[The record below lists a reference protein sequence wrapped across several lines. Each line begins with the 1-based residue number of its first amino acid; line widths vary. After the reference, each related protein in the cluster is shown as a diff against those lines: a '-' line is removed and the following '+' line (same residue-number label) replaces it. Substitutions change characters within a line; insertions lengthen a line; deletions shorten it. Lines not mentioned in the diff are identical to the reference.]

1 MDMTNMTTTGS
12 ATGAATAAASS
23 TPLPTFGQSLTEQL
37 TPILGDAE
45 TQQLA
50 SLIAHLPTIKGQTD
64 EQSIALYVDT
74 LTQLK
79 EKNSAFSGAA
89 LSESASIWMRS
100 LQGASSSG
108 EVDAAELTTQMNNAL
123 ASQFQTWFAD
133 QLTDKVDSSL
143 PTQFVSQFQLGN
155 ESTQAQQI
163 AKLSAEE
170 LKSATGD
177 IASFVDDLARQMS
190 SSVVRESAS
199 SFLRNAFAHLPSMNL
214 AQLKASD
221 FLLTEANFVTNVSTQ
236 LQNAFNQIGITLTKD
251 DADQLAKR
259 ITWTPGISKQQLSE
273 ALSEMA
279 TQVKGQFTAAYG
291 ETAGTEN
298 LRKALDAIIKS
309 SDSLTL
315 SSSFANF
322 AVSLIHTEIDDFY
335 SDKAIVDIQKTQIS
349 ADQVELIKNN
359 TERDIRFQFE
369 KMLKGE
375 LTGASFIE
383 RYETLRKNL
392 GALKDRLLNITEQEK
407 KDLEV
412 RAEHSLTA
420 RDLLAVVESSIGD
433 RFDEQVLF
441 ALNERRVNRLEKRD
455 QQKVELE
462 ELTTRLK
469 IFGQVQ
475 SFMSTKLSEEVDSGI
490 SLVGGTVSSGGETWH
505 TGHYRPQDVRFT
517 YKDFGY
523 DDQSSFENGKEF
535 KYLEAHLSPNIDPK
549 SGEKFF
555 THKQFIVDEGIA
567 VTNDSYWKDDD
578 LDRLGNFAT
587 SVSDKSKLLNDDVQ
601 LKTTELNDIS
611 SQYNSTV
618 EAMNKFVQ
626 KYHSILQEIL
636 RAI

>member
-335 SDKAIVDIQKTQIS
+335 SDKAIIDIQKTQIS

-601 LKTTELNDIS
+601 LKTTELNDTS

>member
-1 MDMTNMTTTGS
+1 MTNMTTTGS

-133 QLTDKVDSSL
+133 QLTYKVDSSL

-177 IASFVDDLARQMS
+177 IASFVDDLARPMS

-601 LKTTELNDIS
+601 LKTTELNDTS

>member
-89 LSESASIWMRS
+89 LSDSASIWIKS
-100 LQGASSSG
+100 LQGASSNG
-108 EVDAAELTTQMNNAL
+108 EVDAAELTAQMNNAL

-601 LKTTELNDIS
+601 LKTTELNDTS

>member
-1 MDMTNMTTTGS
+1 MTNMTTTGS

-170 LKSATGD
+170 LKSETGD

-455 QQKVELE
+455 QQKLELE

-601 LKTTELNDIS
+601 LKTTELNDTS

>member
-1 MDMTNMTTTGS
+1 MTNMTNMTTTGS

-89 LSESASIWMRS
+89 LSESASIWMKS
-100 LQGASSSG
+100 LQGASSNG

-143 PTQFVSQFQLGN
+143 PTQFVSQFQLGT

-199 SFLRNAFAHLPSMNL
+199 SFLRNAFAHLPSVNL

-315 SSSFANF
+315 SSLFANF
-322 AVSLIHTEIDDFY
+322 AVSLIHTEIDAFY
-335 SDKAIVDIQKTQIS
+335 NDKAIADIQKTQIS

-375 LTGASFIE
+375 STGASFIE

-441 ALNERRVNRLEKRD
+441 ALNERRVNRLEKRNE
-455 QQKVELE
+455 QKEALQD
-462 ELTTRLK
+462 LTVQLK
-469 IFGQVQ
+469 IFGVVQ
-475 SFMSTKLSEEVDSGI
+475 SKIHSTQSVDGTYKPDDNAFSASDFNYNSVTDFQNSPEYKYLTDNGITTHTDFLKKQGVTVADGASFKDEEKTKKLSNF
-490 SLVGGTVSSGGETWH
+490 SS
-505 TGHYRPQDVRFT
+505 
-517 YKDFGY
+517 
-523 DDQSSFENGKEF
+523 
-535 KYLEAHLSPNIDPK
+535 
-549 SGEKFF
+549 
-555 THKQFIVDEGIA
+555 
-567 VTNDSYWKDDD
+567 
-578 LDRLGNFAT
+578 
-587 SVSDKSKLLNDDVQ
+587 SVSDKSKLINDEVQ
-601 LKTTELNDIS
+601 IKTTELNDIS

>member
-587 SVSDKSKLLNDDVQ
+587 SVSNKSKLLNDDVQ
-601 LKTTELNDIS
+601 LKTTELNDTS

>member
-1 MDMTNMTTTGS
+1 MTNMTTTGS

-89 LSESASIWMRS
+89 LSESASIWMKS
-100 LQGASSSG
+100 LQGASSNG

-199 SFLRNAFAHLPSMNL
+199 SFLRNAFAHLPSVNL

-335 SDKAIVDIQKTQIS
+335 SDRAIVDIQKTQIS

-601 LKTTELNDIS
+601 LKTTELNDTS

>member
-89 LSESASIWMRS
+89 LSDSASIWIKS
-100 LQGASSSG
+100 LQGASSNG

-199 SFLRNAFAHLPSMNL
+199 SFLRNAFAHLPSVNL

-359 TERDIRFQFE
+359 TKRDIRFQFE

-601 LKTTELNDIS
+601 LKTTELNDTS

>member
-1 MDMTNMTTTGS
+1 MTNMTTTGS

-89 LSESASIWMRS
+89 LSESASIWMKS
-100 LQGASSSG
+100 LQRVSSNG
-108 EVDAAELTTQMNNAL
+108 EVDAAELATQMNNAL

-601 LKTTELNDIS
+601 LKTTELNDTS

>member
-1 MDMTNMTTTGS
+1 MTNMTTTGS

-89 LSESASIWMRS
+89 LSDSASIWIKS
-100 LQGASSSG
+100 LQGASSNG
-108 EVDAAELTTQMNNAL
+108 EVDAAELTAQMNNAL

-601 LKTTELNDIS
+601 LKTTELNDTS

>member
-1 MDMTNMTTTGS
+1 M
-12 ATGAATAAASS
+12 
-23 TPLPTFGQSLTEQL
+23 
-37 TPILGDAE
+37 
-45 TQQLA
+45 
-50 SLIAHLPTIKGQTD
+50 PTIKGQTD

-89 LSESASIWMRS
+89 LSESASIWMKS
-100 LQGASSSG
+100 LQGASSNG

-143 PTQFVSQFQLGN
+143 PTQFVSQFQLGT

-170 LKSATGD
+170 LKSATGN

-236 LQNAFNQIGITLTKD
+236 LQNAFNQIGITLTED

-315 SSSFANF
+315 SSLFANF
-322 AVSLIHTEIDDFY
+322 AVSLIHTEIDAFY
-335 SDKAIVDIQKTQIS
+335 NDKAIVDIQKTQIS

-375 LTGASFIE
+375 STGASFIE

-441 ALNERRVNRLEKRD
+441 ALNERRVNRLEKRNE
-455 QQKVELE
+455 QKEALQD
-462 ELTTRLK
+462 LTVQLK
-469 IFGQVQ
+469 IFGVVQ
-475 SFMSTKLSEEVDSGI
+475 SKIHSTQSVDGTYKPDDNAFSASDFNYNSVTDFQNSPEYKYLTDNGITTHTDFLKKQGVTVADGASFKDEEKTKKLSNF
-490 SLVGGTVSSGGETWH
+490 SS
-505 TGHYRPQDVRFT
+505 
-517 YKDFGY
+517 
-523 DDQSSFENGKEF
+523 
-535 KYLEAHLSPNIDPK
+535 
-549 SGEKFF
+549 
-555 THKQFIVDEGIA
+555 
-567 VTNDSYWKDDD
+567 
-578 LDRLGNFAT
+578 
-587 SVSDKSKLLNDDVQ
+587 SVSDKSKLLNDEVQ
-601 LKTTELNDIS
+601 IKTTELNDIS

>member
-89 LSESASIWMRS
+89 LSESASIWMKS
-100 LQGASSSG
+100 LQGASSNG
-108 EVDAAELTTQMNNAL
+108 EVDAAELATQMNNAL

-143 PTQFVSQFQLGN
+143 PTQFVSQFQLGT

-291 ETAGTEN
+291 ETAGTEY

-383 RYETLRKNL
+383 RYEALRKNL

-601 LKTTELNDIS
+601 LKTTELNDTS

>member
-1 MDMTNMTTTGS
+1 MTNMTTTGS

-335 SDKAIVDIQKTQIS
+335 SDKAIIDIQKTQIS

-601 LKTTELNDIS
+601 LKTTELNDTS

>member
-143 PTQFVSQFQLGN
+143 PTQFVSQFQLGT

-190 SSVVRESAS
+190 SSVVRDSAS

-236 LQNAFNQIGITLTKD
+236 LQNVFNQIGITLTKD
-251 DADQLAKR
+251 VADELAKR

-279 TQVKGQFTAAYG
+279 TQVKGQFNAAYG

-315 SSSFANF
+315 SSLFANF

-587 SVSDKSKLLNDDVQ
+587 SVSNKSKLLNDDVQ
-601 LKTTELNDIS
+601 LKTTELNDTS

>member
-89 LSESASIWMRS
+89 LSESASIWMKS
-100 LQGASSSG
+100 LQRVSSNG
-108 EVDAAELTTQMNNAL
+108 EVDAAELATQMNNAL

-143 PTQFVSQFQLGN
+143 PTQFVTQFQLGT

-601 LKTTELNDIS
+601 LKTTELNDTS

>member
-1 MDMTNMTTTGS
+1 MTNMTTTGS

-143 PTQFVSQFQLGN
+143 PTQFVSQFQLGT

-190 SSVVRESAS
+190 SSVVRDSAS

-236 LQNAFNQIGITLTKD
+236 LQNVFNQIGITLTKD
-251 DADQLAKR
+251 VADELAKR

-279 TQVKGQFTAAYG
+279 TQVKGQFNAAYG

-315 SSSFANF
+315 SSLFANF

-587 SVSDKSKLLNDDVQ
+587 SVSNKSKLLNDDVQ
-601 LKTTELNDIS
+601 LKTTELNDTS

>member
-1 MDMTNMTTTGS
+1 
-12 ATGAATAAASS
+12 S

-79 EKNSAFSGAA
+79 EKNSVFSGAA

-100 LQGASSSG
+100 LQRVSSNGKMDS
-108 EVDAAELTTQMNNAL
+108 AELATQMNNAL

-143 PTQFVSQFQLGN
+143 PTQFVSQFQLGT

-236 LQNAFNQIGITLTKD
+236 LQNVFKQIGITLTKD
-251 DADQLAKR
+251 VADELAKR

-273 ALSEMA
+273 VLSEMA

-315 SSSFANF
+315 SSLFANF
-322 AVSLIHTEIDDFY
+322 AVSLIHTEIDAFY
-335 SDKAIVDIQKTQIS
+335 NDKAIADIQKTQIS
-349 ADQVELIKNN
+349 ADQAELIKNN

-375 LTGASFIE
+375 STGASFIE

-441 ALNERRVNRLEKRD
+441 ALNERRVNRLEKRNE
-455 QQKVELE
+455 QKEALQD
-462 ELTTRLK
+462 LTVQLK
-469 IFGQVQ
+469 IFGVVQ
-475 SFMSTKLSEEVDSGI
+475 SKIHSTQSVDGTYKPDDNAFSASDFNYNSVTDFQNSPEYKYLTDNGITTHTDFLKKQGVTVADGASFKDEEKTKKLSNF
-490 SLVGGTVSSGGETWH
+490 SS
-505 TGHYRPQDVRFT
+505 
-517 YKDFGY
+517 
-523 DDQSSFENGKEF
+523 
-535 KYLEAHLSPNIDPK
+535 
-549 SGEKFF
+549 
-555 THKQFIVDEGIA
+555 
-567 VTNDSYWKDDD
+567 
-578 LDRLGNFAT
+578 
-587 SVSDKSKLLNDDVQ
+587 SVSDKSKLLNDEVQ
-601 LKTTELNDIS
+601 IKTTELNDIS

>member
-89 LSESASIWMRS
+89 LSESASIWMKS
-100 LQGASSSG
+100 LQGASSNG
-108 EVDAAELTTQMNNAL
+108 EVDATELATQMNNAL

-143 PTQFVSQFQLGN
+143 PTQFVSQFQLGT

-190 SSVVRESAS
+190 SSVVRDSAS

-315 SSSFANF
+315 SSLFANF
-322 AVSLIHTEIDDFY
+322 AVSLIHTEIDAFY
-335 SDKAIVDIQKTQIS
+335 NDKAIVDIQKTQIS

-375 LTGASFIE
+375 STGASFIE

-392 GALKDRLLNITEQEK
+392 GALKNRLLNITEQEK

-441 ALNERRVNRLEKRD
+441 ALNERRVNRLEKRNE
-455 QQKVELE
+455 QKEALQD
-462 ELTTRLK
+462 LTVQLK
-469 IFGQVQ
+469 IFGVVQ
-475 SFMSTKLSEEVDSGI
+475 SKIHSTQSVDGTYKPDDNAFSASDFNYNSVTDFQNSPEYKYLTDNGISTHTDFLKKQGVTVADGASFKDEEKTKKLSNF
-490 SLVGGTVSSGGETWH
+490 SS
-505 TGHYRPQDVRFT
+505 
-517 YKDFGY
+517 
-523 DDQSSFENGKEF
+523 
-535 KYLEAHLSPNIDPK
+535 
-549 SGEKFF
+549 
-555 THKQFIVDEGIA
+555 
-567 VTNDSYWKDDD
+567 
-578 LDRLGNFAT
+578 
-587 SVSDKSKLLNDDVQ
+587 SVSDKSKLLNDEVQ
-601 LKTTELNDIS
+601 IKTTELNDIS

>member
-273 ALSEMA
+273 AISEMA

-587 SVSDKSKLLNDDVQ
+587 SVSNKSKLLNDDVQ
-601 LKTTELNDIS
+601 LKTTELNDTS

>member
-601 LKTTELNDIS
+601 LKTTELNDTS

>member
-1 MDMTNMTTTGS
+1 MTNMTTTGS

-64 EQSIALYVDT
+64 EQSVALYVDT

-89 LSESASIWMRS
+89 LSESASIWMKS

-375 LTGASFIE
+375 STGASFIE

-601 LKTTELNDIS
+601 LKTTELNDTS

>member
-1 MDMTNMTTTGS
+1 MTNMTTTGS

-23 TPLPTFGQSLTEQL
+23 TPLPTFGQRLTEQL

-89 LSESASIWMRS
+89 LSDSASIWIKS
-100 LQGASSSG
+100 LQGASSNG

-199 SFLRNAFAHLPSMNL
+199 SFLRNAFAHLPSVNL

-601 LKTTELNDIS
+601 LKTTELNDTS

>member
-1 MDMTNMTTTGS
+1 MTNMTTTGS

-383 RYETLRKNL
+383 RYEALRKNL

-601 LKTTELNDIS
+601 LKTTELNDTS

>member
-433 RFDEQVLF
+433 RFDEQMLF

-587 SVSDKSKLLNDDVQ
+587 SVSNKSKLLNDDVQ
-601 LKTTELNDIS
+601 LKTTELNDTS

>member
-1 MDMTNMTTTGS
+1 MTTTGS

-601 LKTTELNDIS
+601 LKTTELNDTS

>member
-64 EQSIALYVDT
+64 EQSIALYVDA

-89 LSESASIWMRS
+89 LSESASIWMKS
-100 LQGASSSG
+100 LQRVSSNG

-143 PTQFVSQFQLGN
+143 PTQFVSQFQLGT

-601 LKTTELNDIS
+601 LKTTELNDTS

>member
-1 MDMTNMTTTGS
+1 MTNMTTTGS
-12 ATGAATAAASS
+12 ATGAATGAATAAASS

-89 LSESASIWMRS
+89 LSESASIWMKS
-100 LQGASSSG
+100 LQRVSSNG
-108 EVDAAELTTQMNNAL
+108 EVDAAELATQMNNAL

-143 PTQFVSQFQLGN
+143 PTQFVSQFQLGT

-199 SFLRNAFAHLPSMNL
+199 SFLRNAFSHLPSVNL
-214 AQLKASD
+214 AQLTASD

-315 SSSFANF
+315 SSLFANF
-322 AVSLIHTEIDDFY
+322 AVSLIHTEIDAFY
-335 SDKAIVDIQKTQIS
+335 NDKAIADIQKTQIS

-375 LTGASFIE
+375 STGASFIE

-441 ALNERRVNRLEKRD
+441 ALNERRVNRLEKRNE
-455 QQKVELE
+455 QKEALQD
-462 ELTTRLK
+462 LTVQLK
-469 IFGQVQ
+469 IFGVVQ
-475 SFMSTKLSEEVDSGI
+475 SKIHSTQSVDGTYKPDDNAFSASDFNYNSVTDFQNSPEYKYLTDNGITTHTDFLKKQGVTVADGASFKDEEKTKKLSNF
-490 SLVGGTVSSGGETWH
+490 SS
-505 TGHYRPQDVRFT
+505 
-517 YKDFGY
+517 
-523 DDQSSFENGKEF
+523 
-535 KYLEAHLSPNIDPK
+535 
-549 SGEKFF
+549 
-555 THKQFIVDEGIA
+555 
-567 VTNDSYWKDDD
+567 
-578 LDRLGNFAT
+578 
-587 SVSDKSKLLNDDVQ
+587 SVSDKSKLLNDEVQ
-601 LKTTELNDIS
+601 IKTTELNDIS

>member
-89 LSESASIWMRS
+89 LSDSASIWIKS
-100 LQGASSSG
+100 LQGASSNG

-199 SFLRNAFAHLPSMNL
+199 SFLRNAFAHLPSVNL

-601 LKTTELNDIS
+601 LKTTELNDTS

>member
-23 TPLPTFGQSLTEQL
+23 TPLPTFGQRLTEQL

-89 LSESASIWMRS
+89 LSDSASIWIKS
-100 LQGASSSG
+100 LQGASSNG

-199 SFLRNAFAHLPSMNL
+199 SFLRNAFAHLPSVNL

-601 LKTTELNDIS
+601 LKTTELNDTS

>member
-1 MDMTNMTTTGS
+1 MTNMTTTGS

-587 SVSDKSKLLNDDVQ
+587 SVSNKSKLLNDDVQ
-601 LKTTELNDIS
+601 LKTTELNDTS

>member
-1 MDMTNMTTTGS
+1 MTNMTTTGS

-37 TPILGDAE
+37 TQILGDAE

-50 SLIAHLPTIKGQTD
+50 SLSAHLPTIKGQTD

-79 EKNSAFSGAA
+79 EKNCAFSGAA

-298 LRKALDAIIKS
+298 LRKALDAIFKS

-601 LKTTELNDIS
+601 LKTTELNDTS

>member
-89 LSESASIWMRS
+89 LSESASIWMKS
-100 LQGASSSG
+100 LQRVSSSG

-273 ALSEMA
+273 AISEMA

-587 SVSDKSKLLNDDVQ
+587 SVSNKSKLLNDDVQ
-601 LKTTELNDIS
+601 LKTTELNDTS

>member
-383 RYETLRKNL
+383 RYEALRKNL

-601 LKTTELNDIS
+601 LKTTELNDTS

>member
-89 LSESASIWMRS
+89 LSESTSIWMRS

-259 ITWTPGISKQQLSE
+259 ITWTPGISKQKLSE

-601 LKTTELNDIS
+601 LKTTELNDTS

>member
-50 SLIAHLPTIKGQTD
+50 SLIAHLPSIKGQTD

-601 LKTTELNDIS
+601 LKTTELNDTS

>member
-64 EQSIALYVDT
+64 EQSIAIYVDT

-601 LKTTELNDIS
+601 LKTTELNDTS